1 MAATLWLQL
10 YAAGLEKVA
19 VHLCIIMVMVW
30 TAVLHSYNIIE
41 ILTTLISKL
50 SQRQLFL
57 WNSGKCSQ
65 RACICVYI
73 MFMLCMVIFLQRVQF
88 ATLQCHIAVSQLCT
102 AAYEMAV
109 VLDAQNWVQWM

>member
-41 ILTTLISKL
+41 ILTTCINIQTQSKTAL
-50 SQRQLFL
+50 S
-57 WNSGKCSQ
+57 
-65 RACICVYI
+65 
-73 MFMLCMVIFLQRVQF
+73 LQ
-88 ATLQCHIAVSQLCT
+88 
-102 AAYEMAV
+102 
-109 VLDAQNWVQWM
+109 QW